1 MLALCLC
8 VLLHLP
14 PSTCFALPQLRQL
27 AEATKSVK
35 HNANLQNIRGGS
47 ANRGELVSLKA
58 SNGGSV
64 NAGDTNPPPQPTL
77 KDLYK
82 FALPCL
88 GLWISGPLLSLV
100 DTASVGLTAKPGMG
114 AFELGALGPATTFI
128 DGSTYLFAF
137 LNTATTNLYASSLAR
152 NTGDEKRSKLA
163 SDAVVRTAA
172 KISLFCGFGIMSLLF
187 WKGEFLLSLYV
198 GAEAAKN
205 ILEPAT
211 KYVLIRALSMPT
223 ALLAGVVQS
232 ALLGAKDS
240 VTPLIAVAASTI
252 VNIIGD
258 GGLVVG
264 LKMGSTGAA
273 IATLLA
279 QWAGTIAMFRP
290 AIKKLL
296 VKSTQEEKEEHKV
309 TSKSFLAFA
318 APVLT
323 LVLGKI
329 AAFGMMTHVAASLP
343 VETAG
348 TAALASHQIVL
359 SLFFF
364 VSPFLEVISQTA
376 QTFLPQ
382 YYVEDTP
389 VFRSEAQAL
398 ATRLLRLGIC
408 VGGGVALVAA
418 SIPRFFPFILTNDAI
433 VRSSV
438 KPLALPLF
446 LASLLTA
453 PVAVSEGILLARR
466 ELKFLASV
474 YTLSTIAFPF
484 GLFKLKT
491 SGGPVSN
498 VWYGFVLFQ
507 LFRGLF
513 FTSKL
518 WGRQLINNVVKILGM
533 KKKETGAIA

>member
-1 MLALCLC
+1 MMSFRSMLALCLC

-47 ANRGELVSLKA
+47 ANHGELVSLKA

-223 ALLAGVVQS
+223 SLLAGVVQS

-264 LKMGSTGAA
+264 LKMGS
-273 IATLLA
+273 
-279 QWAGTIAMFRP
+279 
-290 AIKKLL
+290 
-296 VKSTQEEKEEHKV
+296 
-309 TSKSFLAFA
+309 SKS
-318 APVLT
+318 
-323 LVLGKI
+323 
-329 AAFGMMTHVAASLP
+329 
-343 VETAG
+343 E
-348 TAALASHQIVL
+348 LASSFQT
-359 SLFFF
+359 LF
-364 VSPFLEVISQTA
+364 S
-376 QTFLPQ
+376 
-382 YYVEDTP
+382 
-389 VFRSEAQAL
+389 
-398 ATRLLRLGIC
+398 
-408 VGGGVALVAA
+408 
-418 SIPRFFPFILTNDAI
+418 
-433 VRSSV
+433 
-438 KPLALPLF
+438 
-446 LASLLTA
+446 
-453 PVAVSEGILLARR
+453 
-466 ELKFLASV
+466 
-474 YTLSTIAFPF
+474 
-484 GLFKLKT
+484 
-491 SGGPVSN
+491 
-498 VWYGFVLFQ
+498 
-507 LFRGLF
+507 
-513 FTSKL
+513 
-518 WGRQLINNVVKILGM
+518 
-533 KKKETGAIA
+533 